1 MKFKTLL
8 AITPVILAGCA
19 STTFT
24 KTGDSEAS
32 PLAEGCP
39 INIYTTT
46 PRKPFVELG
55 VIDIDYKCV
64 FACPDNDTAGGAKK
78 LIAKDVC
85 SAGGNGVL
93 LWEAN
98 GFGFY
103 TKATVIKTQK

>member
-1 MKFKTLL
+1 MKFRALY
-8 AITPVILAGCA
+8 AITSVILACCA

-32 PLAEGCP
+32 PLAEGCQ

-55 VIDIDYKCV
+55 VIDIDYNCV
-64 FACPDNDTAGGAKK
+64 FACPSNNTAGGVKK

-85 SAGGNGVL
+85 NAGGNGVL

-103 TKATVIKTQK
+103 TKATVIKTQ